1 MRCLFRISFVLFIFF
16 LSTFKIDAQI
26 LKKVL
31 FLGNSYTQANNLPQ
45 MIADIAHSAGDSL
58 FYDFNTPGGYTFEGH
73 SINATSLSKISSN
86 NWNYVVLQE
95 QSQLPSFPPS
105 QVQTE
110 VYPYADS
117 LNSKIKKNDSCTK
130 TLFYMTWGRKNGDAG
145 NCASYPP
152 VCTYLGMQ
160 QRLKE
165 SYLEM
170 ANALGAEV
178 CPAGI
183 AWKHFRQTN
192 PLVELYQADES
203 HPTVTGTYLVACTF
217 YASVFHKSPVGLFIP
232 SGITASLA
240 DTIQRTAYNAVFDS
254 LTTWRID
261 TLTVKSCFTSVNV
274 SNNTYQFSNCSQ
286 NANSYF
292 WKFGDG
298 STSSDISPIHN
309 YLSSGNYNVMLVAS
323 NSCAKDSLKK
333 NIDVVS
339 GIVEAIDNKK
349 ISVFPVPAEIYLNI
363 LCPESNIHFPFAEIF
378 DYKGCFVR
386 KVLVENN
393 TIDIKELSSGYYIL
407 RLTSSQNTYCMSFV
421 KM

>member
-1 MRCLFRISFVLFIFF
+1 
-16 LSTFKIDAQI
+16 
-26 LKKVL
+26 
-31 FLGNSYTQANNLPQ
+31 
-45 MIADIAHSAGDSL
+45 
-58 FYDFNTPGGYTFEGH
+58 
-73 SINATSLSKISSN
+73 
-86 NWNYVVLQE
+86 
-95 QSQLPSFPPS
+95 
-105 QVQTE
+105 
-110 VYPYADS
+110 
-117 LNSKIKKNDSCTK
+117 
-130 TLFYMTWGRKNGDAG
+130 MTWGRKNGDAG

-170 ANALGAEV
+170 ANTLDAEV

-192 PLVELYQADES
+192 PSVELYQVDES
-203 HPTVTGTYLVACTF
+203 HPSVTGTYLVACTF

-274 SNNTYQFSNCSQ
+274 SGNSYQFTNCSQ
-286 NANSYF
+286 NASNYL

-298 STSSDISPIHN
+298 SLSADISPIHN
-309 YLSSGNYNVMLVAS
+309 YLSSGNYSVILVAS
-323 NSCAKDSLKK
+323 NGCEKDSMKE
-333 NIDVVS
+333 NIDVIS
-339 GIVEAIDNKK
+339 GIDDANYSKE
-349 ISVFPVPAEIYLNI
+349 ISLFPVPAEMYLNI
-363 LCPESNIHFPFAEIF
+363 HYPENFIIFHFAEIF
-378 DYKGCFVR
+378 DNKGRFVK
-386 KVLVENN
+386 KVVIEENK
-393 TIDIKELSSGYYIL
+393 IDINDLSSGYYIL